1 MSKRTAGWILIVV
14 GLVMMFRMVRIS
26 DIRFFSFGGVSTSA
40 IILVLLILSGIG
52 VVVNNNKFTRGAV
65 IASVALLVL
74 SLILGTD
81 IYFAY
86 TSLLNV
92 LLVFVPIIIGV
103 GLVIKSA
110 VEKRS
115 RA

>member
-1 MSKRTAGWILIVV
+1 MTKRTAGWALIVV
-14 GLVMMFRMVRIS
+14 GLVMMFKMVRIS
-26 DIRFFSFGGVSTSA
+26 DIGFYRFGSVSTSA
-40 IILVLLILSGIG
+40 IILVLLILSGIA
-52 VVVNNNKFTRGAV
+52 VVVNSNKFTRGALIV
-65 IASVALLVL
+65 SVALLVL

-92 LLVFVPIIIGV
+92 LLVFVPIILGV

-110 VEKRS
+110 LERRS